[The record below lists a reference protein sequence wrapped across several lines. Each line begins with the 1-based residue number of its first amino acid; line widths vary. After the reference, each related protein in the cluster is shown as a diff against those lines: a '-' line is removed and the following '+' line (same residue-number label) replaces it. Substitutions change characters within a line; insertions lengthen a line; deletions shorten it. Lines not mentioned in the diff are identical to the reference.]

1 MSIVPASKST
11 IVRAKNLGLRTGFRL
26 AERVAPALGAKV
38 AASLWFRIPRVPG
51 PASVPEGGEPFE
63 VRSMGGAV
71 RGTYWGS
78 GPVVYLVHGWGGR
91 GDQLAAFVEP
101 LLATGHRVVAFDAP
115 SHADSDPGPSG
126 PGRAHGIEFGR
137 AFDDVAARFGPA
149 RAVIAHSM
157 GCIAALLALRD
168 GWVGA
173 ERLVFVS
180 PMADLATYFDRFG
193 TMAGF
198 GARIR
203 RGLDRE
209 TQRRTGYPVEAIDLR
224 LLASGLPVIPPT
236 LIVHDRRDRET
247 SHDASVAAAS
257 EWQDARLVS
266 TDGLGHRRILRD
278 PGVVGHAVR
287 HVTAAYDPAEE
298 LDAIA

>member
-1 MSIVPASKST
+1 MVLVSAQKST
-11 IVRAKNLGLRTGFRL
+11 IVRARNRAMRAGFGL
-26 AERVAPALGAKV
+26 AELVAPRLGAKA
-38 AASLWFRIPRVPG
+38 AASLWFRIPQVPD
-51 PASVPEGGEPFE
+51 PSPVPEGGEAFE
-63 VRSMGGAV
+63 VRSMGGVV
-71 RGTYWGS
+71 RGTSWGS

-101 LLATGHRVVAFDAP
+101 LRASGHRVIAFDAP
-115 SHADSDPGPSG
+115 SHATSDPGPSG
-126 PGRAHGIEFGR
+126 PGRAHGVEFGR

-149 RAVIAHSM
+149 RAVVAHSM
-157 GCIAALLALRD
+157 GCIATLLALRD

-193 TMAGF
+193 EVAGF
-198 GARIR
+198 GARVR

-209 TQRRTGYPVEAIDLR
+209 TRRRTGYRVDEIDLR
-224 LLASGLPVIPPT
+224 LLASGLAAMPPT

-247 SHDASVAAAS
+247 SYDASVAAVDA
-257 EWQDARLVS
+257 WPQARLVA
-266 TDGLGHRRILRD
+266 TEGLGHRRILRD
-278 PGVVGHAVR
+278 PGVVGQTVR
-287 HVTAAYDPAEE
+287 HIAVAYRPDDE